1 MLNNLIKRHNGY
13 SLTELLICI
22 CIIMILSSLP
32 FISQNKRTDIA
43 TFYQLR
49 STITLAQAIAS
60 SRGQKVLLVSQG
72 WKQIDLFNATNKI
85 TSIQVVKSKYKTSY
99 VGFLSN
105 NTINIDNNG
114 LTYNNGTFYSNNFNR
129 PVHVNKALRLTP

>member
-1 MLNNLIKRHNGY
+1 
-13 SLTELLICI
+13 
-22 CIIMILSSLP
+22 MILSSLP